1 MTKSALQQI
10 YSKLQQ
16 NQDALGSAIAACKRI
31 SASPLFDPIYYTK
44 RYEDVGQS
52 GLEPIAHYVIFGAAE
67 ARSPHPLFDARFY
80 RDCLTD
86 KVSRTNN
93 PLRHYLVS
101 PDAREL
107 WPNRLF
113 DPKFYLSQ
121 TAADVSNPLEHYITV
136 GAANGLDPFPLF
148 DSSFYSTFY
157 KDVGA
162 SQINPL
168 VHYLLLGA
176 FEGRA
181 PHYLFDTEH
190 YLRSLEV
197 QCIPY
202 TNLNGADTNEILSN
216 FYEQAL
222 KVNHPDNP
230 TLINPLIHYL
240 KLGAEEERNPHPL
253 FSTKFYLSVNADVR
267 EAGENPLVHYVTSGQ
282 QQHRKPHELFDPKFY
297 LQNLGEVSAGA
308 NKAPLVHFLS
318 YGGKNA
324 VSPHPLFDSAFYLRN
339 HPELAAGGVNPL
351 AHYLKIESL
360 GHRLVPNPSFD
371 GLYYSSFD
379 EELNASGLSALE
391 HYIGYGESE
400 KRPRNFFEKATNT
413 GVQHGF
419 DETIAT
425 LDQIKFRK
433 PSDQVKVAIVLFGPT
448 PVESDFLRC
457 LRAISRQN
465 VSFAYDVL
473 ATGKD
478 IERIIQI
485 AKQLDISWFAED
497 ILSESEACNRA
508 VQFTEAEV
516 LVFLRKDFQVLSD
529 WLANLVANYATS
541 GIVCSATLSP
551 LGRILNCGASLDH
564 DAAIK
569 HNLRHTNGF
578 NRDLNER
585 LPVAVVPRGSI
596 AISRRL
602 FSQLSGYDTTISSI
616 SYQDAD
622 LSHRAN
628 LAGFENFLEPLS
640 RVVSLTDYG
649 SDLHSV
655 VPVSEEDLVAQRQ
668 YLERRKLKV

>member
-1 MTKSALQQI
+1 
-10 YSKLQQ
+10 
-16 NQDALGSAIAACKRI
+16 
-31 SASPLFDPIYYTK
+31 LFDP
-44 RYEDVGQS
+44 E
-52 GLEPIAHYVIFGAAE
+52 
-67 ARSPHPLFDARFY
+67 
-80 RDCLTD
+80 
-86 KVSRTNN
+86 
-93 PLRHYLVS
+93 
-101 PDAREL
+101 
-107 WPNRLF
+107 
-113 DPKFYLSQ
+113 FYLSQ
-121 TAADVSNPLEHYITV
+121 TAEDVGNPLEHYITV
-136 GAANGLDPFPLF
+136 GAAKGLDPFPLF

-190 YLRSLEV
+190 YSRSLEV

-202 TNLNGADTNEILSN
+202 TNLDGADTNEILSN

-240 KLGAEEERNPHPL
+240 KMGSEEERNPHPV
-253 FSTKFYLSVNADVR
+253 FSTQFYLGANADVR

-308 NKAPLVHFLS
+308 AQAPLVHFLT

-360 GHRLVPNPSFD
+360 GHHLVPNPSFD

-391 HYIGYGESE
+391 HYIRYGESE
-400 KRPRNFFEKATNT
+400 KRPRNFFDKATNI

-425 LDQIKFRK
+425 LDQINFRK
-433 PSDQVKVAIVLFGPT
+433 SSDQAKVAIVLFGPT

-465 VSFAYDVL
+465 VNFAYDVL

-485 AKQLDISWFAED
+485 AKQLDIPWCAED

-508 VQFTEAEV
+508 VQLTEAEV

-541 GIVCSATLSP
+541 GIICSATLSP

-578 NRDLNER
+578 NRDLNAR
-585 LPVAVVPRGSI
+585 LAVAVVPRGSL

-616 SYQDAD
+616 LYQDVD

-628 LAGFENFLEPLS
+628 LAGFENYLEPLS
-640 RVVSLTDYG
+640 RAVSLTDYG

-668 YLERRKLKV
+668 YLERCKLQV